1 MNVHFHHYM
10 QGAPLPG
17 TCMKCGNNQDIYDLG
32 VEAYD
37 GNALIC
43 GRCVRDLAM
52 FIGWA
57 EEAPLREEIV
67 SRETTIANLE
77 EQLAK
82 VPNNVEE
89 LINGIRSSVTDFVF
103 AVSYSDS
110 PSSEKPIRKSKS
122 DGSGNSKVVED
133 AERHDKASE

>member
-1 MNVHFHHYM
+1 MSVHFHHYL
-10 QGAPLPG
+10 QGAPAPG
-17 TCMKCGNNQDIYDLG
+17 VCQKCGNNQDIFDLG

-43 GRCVRDLAM
+43 RRCIRDLAT
-52 FIGWA
+52 FIGWV
-57 EEAPLREEIV
+57 EEAPLRAEIV
-67 SRETTIANLE
+67 SRETTIKNLE

-103 AVSYSDS
+103 AVSYSGS
-110 PSSEKPIRKSKS
+110 VSGEEPVQHAESSKP
-122 DGSGNSKVVED
+122 GSGKTEQT
-133 AERHDKASE
+133 AKRHNKTSE